1 MRTSEEMANL
11 FEVAFTEND
20 CSPNL
25 SSNRGS
31 ARHGHRDALM
41 MATPRLVEVQT
52 GWAALAAGDF
62 QSPSPRAVGEVT
74 SAGHK
79 TKAQSDVEEASGSQP
94 V

>member
-1 MRTSEEMANL
+1 LRTSEEMANL

-20 CSPNL
+20 RSPNL

-52 GWAALAAGDF
+52 GWAALAAGEL